1 MSFDV
6 GDSVPIAW
14 DVRDSAG
21 VLINAST
28 SVLTITLP
36 DGTATTPTVP
46 APGVTG
52 QYRVTYV
59 PVQEGRHTWRAVTTG
74 PNTAYQDVFE
84 VREQASPSLLSL
96 ADGKAH
102 LNIASTITTFD
113 DELREFLEGITKIVE
128 QYVGPIV
135 RRTYTRRM
143 PGFTYAVALPHTQV
157 LSITSIML
165 VMDGTSPVTISDLT
179 INTEAGI
186 VKYKNEAIFPYTD
199 MDWTYVVGR
208 TYVHPNWTLAAKMIL
223 EYNWQSQLG
232 SLPSIQGS
240 SDRDYISHG
249 MRFVAPVIPPRA
261 ALLMAPDGA
270 AGGFA

>member
-21 VLINAST
+21 TLVNAST

-36 DGTATTPTVP
+36 DGTTTTPAVP

-59 PVQEGRHTWRAVTTG
+59 PAIEGRYVWRAVTTG

-84 VREQASPSLLSL
+84 IREALSPSLLSL

-102 LNIASTITTFD
+102 LNIPATVTTYD
-113 DELREFLEGITKIVE
+113 DELREFLEAVTKVVE

-135 RRTYTRRM
+135 RRTHVRRVE
-143 PGFTYAVALPHTQV
+143 GYCGSVTLPHTQV
-157 LSITSIML
+157 LSITSITL
-165 VMDGTSPVTISDLT
+165 VQDGSTPITISDLA

-186 VKYKNEAIFPYTD
+186 VSYKNGGPFAWGD

-208 TYVHPNWTLAAKMIL
+208 NYVQPNWTLAAKMIL
-223 EYNWQSQLG
+223 DHSWESQLG
-232 SLPSIQGS
+232 GLPSAQGDNDS
-240 SDRDYISHG
+240 EYVSR
-249 MRFVAPVIPPRA
+249 RTLVPPRA

>member
-14 DVRDSAG
+14 DVKDATGTLVNAG
-21 VLINAST
+21 T

-36 DGTATTPTVP
+36 DGTTTTPVVP

-59 PVQEGRHTWRAVTTG
+59 ATIEGRHVWRAVTTA

-84 VREQASPSLLSL
+84 VREQVSPALLSL

-102 LNIASTITTFD
+102 LNIPVTVTTFD
-113 DELREFLEGITKIVE
+113 DELREFLEAVTKVVE

-135 RRTYTRRM
+135 RRTYVRRVQ
-143 PGFTYAVALPHTQV
+143 GYCSAVTLPHTQV
-157 LSITSIML
+157 LSITSITL
-165 VMDGTSPVTISDLT
+165 VQDGSSPVTISDLS
-179 INTEAGI
+179 INAEAGI
-186 VKYKNEAIFPYTD
+186 VTYKNGAVFPFSD
-199 MDWTYVVGR
+199 MDWTYLVGR
-208 TYVHPNWTLAAKMIL
+208 SYVHPNWTLAAKMIL
-223 EYNWQSQLG
+223 EYNWESQLG
-232 SLPSIQGS
+232 SLPSVQGD
-240 SDRDYISHG
+240 SDRDYIS
-249 MRFVAPVIPPRA
+249 RRTLVPPRA
-261 ALLMAPDGA
+261 ALLMQADGT

>member
-14 DVRDSAG
+14 DVRDAAG
-21 VLINAST
+21 VLVNAGT
-28 SVLTITLP
+28 SVLTVTLP
-36 DGTATTPTVP
+36 DGTTATPAVP

-59 PVQEGRHTWRAVTTG
+59 PALEGRYAWRAVTTA

-84 VREQASPSLLSL
+84 VREQVSPALLSL

-102 LNIASTITTFD
+102 LNIPAATTTQD
-113 DELREFLEGITKIVE
+113 DELREYLEAVTKVVE

-135 RRTYTRRM
+135 RRTYVRRVA
-143 PGFTYAVALPHTQV
+143 GYCGAVTLPHQQV
-157 LSITSIML
+157 LSITSITL
-165 VMDGTSPVTISDLT
+165 VQDGTSPITLSDLS

-186 VKYKNEAIFPYTD
+186 VTYKSGTPFWVGE

-208 TYVHPNWTLAAKMIL
+208 SYVHPNWTLAAKMIL
-223 EYNWQSQLG
+223 EYNWESQLG
-232 SLPSIQGS
+232 SLPSVQGD
-240 SDRDYISHG
+240 SDREYIS
-249 MRFVAPVIPPRA
+249 RRTLVPPRA
-261 ALLMAPDGA
+261 ALLMQADGT